1 MLGEP
6 ESGHRQ
12 MSARSVFAIHQ
23 ARSLAVGAIG
33 AVLCLLLN
41 TPLPWMIGP
50 LLATAMA
57 GMSGVPMVASPLL
70 RNAGQWAIGTALGLY
85 FTPQVVALVA
95 SHWVVI
101 LTGIVWAL
109 ALGAAFGGWLAYSN
123 RGLEGLDKPTTFF
136 ASAIG
141 GASEM
146 TVLAERHG
154 ARIDLVVSA
163 HSLRVLMVVLLIPFG
178 FQWAGL
184 HGLDPSA
191 PGPQEVRLGG
201 LIVLCAACLAG
212 ALLMSRFKLSNPFV
226 LGPLAVALLLTANG
240 IELSALP
247 RWITNLGQ
255 LFIGVALGTRFTRA
269 FIRTAPRWLATVAIG
284 TLVMIVLSAA
294 YAWIVAEL
302 AGLHPATVMIGT
314 SPGGIAEMCLTA
326 KALQLGVPVVT
337 ALHVTRMVAVVV
349 LAGPLFRVGRRQPA

>member
-1 MLGEP
+1 
-6 ESGHRQ
+6 
-12 MSARSVFAIHQ
+12 MSARSTFAAHQ
-23 ARSLAVGAIG
+23 ARSLIVGAAG
-33 AVLCLLLN
+33 AGLCLLLN

-50 LLATAMA
+50 LLATAIA
-57 GMSGVPMVASPLL
+57 GMSGLPMVAAPAL

-85 FTPQVVALVA
+85 FTPEVVALVA
-95 SHWVVI
+95 SHWAVI
-101 LTGIVWAL
+101 LAGIVWAL
-109 ALGAAFGGWLAYSN
+109 ALGAAFGAWLTFSN
-123 RGLEGLDKPTTFF
+123 RGLQGLDRPTTFF

-154 ARIDLVVSA
+154 GRVDLVVSA

-184 HGLDPSA
+184 QGLDPST
-191 PGPQEVRLGG
+191 PGPQVVHLGG
-201 LIVLCAACLAG
+201 LVVLCVACLAG
-212 ALLMSRFKLSNPFV
+212 ALLMQRFKLSNPFV

-255 LFIGVALGTRFTRA
+255 LFIGIALGTRFTQR
-269 FIRTAPRWLATVAIG
+269 FIHTAPRWLATVGAG
-284 TLVMIVLSAA
+284 TLAMIVLSAG
-294 YAWIVAEL
+294 YALVVAHL

-337 ALHVTRMVAVVV
+337 AFHVTRMVAVVV
-349 LAGPLFRVGRRQPA
+349 LAGPLFRAVRPGD